1 MNILKDDLF
10 IKKILW
16 VNQNSLVNEL
26 LDQSTYLVLTLL
38 HYKRKDLLLI
48 LQSNNILKY
57 ISETIKDWI
66 YDNNV
71 PV

>member
-38 HYKRKDLLLI
+38 HYKRKDLLL
-48 LQSNNILKY
+48 LFKSNNILKY
-57 ISETIKDWI
+57 ISKTIKDWI
-66 YDNNV
+66 CDNNV

>member
-26 LDQSTYLVLTLL
+26 LDQSTYLILTLL

-48 LQSNNILKY
+48 FQSNNILKY
-57 ISETIKDWI
+57 ISKTIKDWI

>member
-26 LDQSTYLVLTLL
+26 LDQSTYLILTLL

>member
-1 MNILKDDLF
+1 M
-10 IKKILW
+10 
-16 VNQNSLVNEL
+16 NQNSLVNEL

-48 LQSNNILKY
+48 FQSNNILKY
-57 ISETIKDWI
+57 ISKTIKDWI

>member
-10 IKKILW
+10 IIKILW

-38 HYKRKDLLLI
+38 HYKRKDLLL
-48 LQSNNILKY
+48 LFKSNNILKY
-57 ISETIKDWI
+57 ISKTIKDWI
-66 YDNNV
+66 CDNNV

>member
-48 LQSNNILKY
+48 FQSNNILKY
-57 ISETIKDWI
+57 ISKTIKDWI